1 MWLAEARGPGGALTL
16 GVTCFFY
23 KEIQELFDLISR
35 NVCVAVAGGVSRGR
49 GYRDDRVV
57 SHVTT
62 CFTEVDV

>member
-35 NVCVAVAGGVSRGR
+35 NVSRGR